1 MPGAPRGNTRAPNPQ
16 NPARTALSIQEWD
29 ELFDGERHLIDLAEL
44 TFSGGIGGFR
54 SAVYRQA
61 EKRNGYAK
69 THRVEATILEVQA
82 LNGIPLKRLAPEPA
96 TDPTAAD
103 SDFED
108 AWAQAADRADGDL
121 LLGPCTCGQ
130 APSCLPTCARVAA
143 AA

>member
-1 MPGAPRGNTRAPNPQ
+1 MTRTDDQ
-16 NPARTALSIQEWD
+16 RPARTALSVQEWD
-29 ELFDGERHLIDLAEL
+29 ELFDGERHLVDLAEL

-82 LNGIPLKRLAPEPA
+82 LNGIPLKRLAPVPA
-96 TDPTAAD
+96 DPTAS
-103 SDFED
+103 SDVED
-108 AWAQAADRADGDL
+108 PWVQPAGSSPEDL

-130 APSCLPTCARVAA
+130 APACLPTCARVQLAA
-143 AA
+143 

>member
-1 MPGAPRGNTRAPNPQ
+1 MTRTDDQ
-16 NPARTALSIQEWD
+16 RPARTALSVQEWD
-29 ELFDGERHLIDLAEL
+29 ELFNGERHLVDLATL

-82 LNGIPLKRLAPEPA
+82 LNGIPLKRLAPVPA
-96 TDPTAAD
+96 TDPTAAAD
-103 SDFED
+103 SDSED
-108 AWAQAADRADGDL
+108 AL

-130 APSCLPTCARVAA
+130 APGCLPSCARVQLAA
-143 AA
+143 